1 MGASGFLLAVL
12 DKCTKPPHNNL
23 KVSLVLSFS
32 SLSYSSDGDA
42 PIANL
47 KRQTRRPAIASDE
60 PSDDKEDKTLSEL
73 AKQCR
78 HSVSSAHS
86 YQEEEEE
93 EGAGVG
99 AAAARTYLTWGA
111 KAGGSSG

>member
-47 KRQTRRPAIASDE
+47 KRQTRRPAIASDK

-73 AKQCR
+73 SGGGGGGGGR
-78 HSVSSAHS
+78 
-86 YQEEEEE
+86 
-93 EGAGVG
+93 GG
-99 AAAARTYLTWGA
+99 
-111 KAGGSSG
+111 GGSCKDLSDMGS

>member
-12 DKCTKPPHNNL
+12 DKCTKSPHNNL

-73 AKQCR
+73 AKQ
-78 HSVSSAHS
+78 
-86 YQEEEEE
+86 
-93 EGAGVG
+93 VG
-99 AAAARTYLTWGA
+99 IQCHQHTAIRRRRRRRGQGWGRQLQ
-111 KAGGSSG
+111 GPI